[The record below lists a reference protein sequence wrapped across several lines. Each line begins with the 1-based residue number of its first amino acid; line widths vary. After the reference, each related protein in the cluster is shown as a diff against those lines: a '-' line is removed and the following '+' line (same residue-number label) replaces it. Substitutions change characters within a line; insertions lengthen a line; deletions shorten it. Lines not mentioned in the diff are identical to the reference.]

1 MNDPMIGGWFM
12 VKKARNRYTA
22 GFKEQV
28 IQRMQEGERV
38 KVRERELQMSRSTL
52 FSWKREAAGRPD
64 SAQRERAKAQKAG
77 ENAALEKRIQEL
89 EAALG
94 RKSME
99 VDFFQGALRRLAE
112 SGPAAGN
119 IGAKSSR
126 RKSAAGGNR
135 KAD

>member
-1 MNDPMIGGWFM
+1 MNYPMMGGWFM
-12 VKKARNRYTA
+12 VKKARKYEA

-28 IQRMQEGERV
+28 IQRMEEGERV
-38 KVRERELQMSRSTL
+38 KMLERERQMSRSTL

-64 SAQRERAKAQKAG
+64 RAKRERARAQKAG
-77 ENAALEKRIQEL
+77 ETAALEKRIQEL

-94 RKSME
+94 RKTME

-119 IGAKSSR
+119 VGAKSSR